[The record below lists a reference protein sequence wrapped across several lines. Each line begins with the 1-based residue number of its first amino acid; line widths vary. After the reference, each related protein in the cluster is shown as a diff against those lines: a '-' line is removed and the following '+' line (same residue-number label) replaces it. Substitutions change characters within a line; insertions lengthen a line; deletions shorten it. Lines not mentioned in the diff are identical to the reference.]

1 MQLNI
6 QVALLCMTLDT
17 EWLLASGC
25 IYKVYNRNMS
35 QYFNMKFE
43 WGMAAS
49 SNIVGTSMYGPN
61 FHGFDQS
68 RAPACPALLNTYV
81 SLPAHFH
88 TPQYNIHV
96 EGWKWNSARPNV

>member
-25 IYKVYNRNMS
+25 KYEVYSRNMS

-49 SNIVGTSMYGPN
+49 SNIVGTGMYGLN
-61 FHGFDQS
+61 FHGLQS
-68 RAPACPALLNTYV
+68 IMGACLLNTYV

-88 TPQYNIHV
+88 TLQYNIHV
-96 EGWKWNSARPNV
+96 EGWKWNSVGANI